1 VHENSAA
8 FLYAKHMMDRL
19 VWGDTGIYGEP
30 VSPNLF
36 AVLPSARALRS
47 RAKLQQFLAWDC
59 CQSDAANL
67 NFDTCRSIQLVA
79 GVIFG

>member
-1 VHENSAA
+1 MQK
-8 FLYAKHMMDRL
+8 YMMDGL
-19 VWGDTGIYGEP
+19 VWGETLAMACMGSPRAKIY
-30 VSPNLF
+30 LRF
-36 AVLPSARALRS
+36 LLRALRS

-79 GVIFG
+79 GVISG